1 LAIGRDKE
9 QREVVVRVDVE
20 QTDDPR
26 AVDGGPARV
35 VRSVTT
41 QDCGRLREAV
51 EHRATFFRLV
61 GRDETVE
68 HGAHQRT
75 GFVGFVAAEW
85 AAKDGECWNHGCRR
99 IAENGN
105 C

>member
-1 LAIGRDKE
+1 
-9 QREVVVRVDVE
+9 
-20 QTDDPR
+20 
-26 AVDGGPARV
+26 
-35 VRSVTT
+35 
-41 QDCGRLREAV
+41 V